1 MKQSLLST
9 TLIIAA
15 LALAGCGGNG
25 SDSQSADTQAPE
37 PDEVVARV
45 NGEAISA
52 TALNAQIQAQSQ
64 QGQRASRDQALDR
77 LIDLMVLAQKADE
90 QGLPEQPEIAAKIKR
105 QRASILAQHLVRA
118 ELSDFEP
125 SEEELRKA
133 YEEQT
138 SGEAGKEYKASH
150 ILLEQEAKARDMITQ
165 LDEGAEFSALAKEH
179 STGPTGKRGGSLGW
193 FEAGQMVEP
202 FNKALQELEPGNY
215 SADPVKTRFGWHVV
229 RLEDVRTKEQ
239 PKFED
244 MKSEL
249 RNQLVS
255 QHVQDYISSLR
266 DDAEVETNLSSETE
280 GGSGDS
286 GSGEASGEGDG
297 GSDSGGSSGGAY

>member
-9 TLIIAA
+9 AVLAGVLTLT
-15 LALAGCGGNG
+15 GCGGNG
-25 SDSQSADTQAPE
+25 SDSQSSSTDAPE
-37 PDEVVARV
+37 PDEVVSRV
-45 NGEAISA
+45 NGQAISA
-52 TALNAQIQAQSQ
+52 TALNAQVQAQSQ
-64 QGQRASRDQALDR
+64 QGQPASKQQALDR
-77 LIDLMVLAQKADE
+77 LVDLMVLAQKAEE
-90 QGLPEQPEIAAKIKR
+90 QGLPQQPEIAAKIKR

-133 YEEQT
+133 YEQQT
-138 SGEAGKEYKASH
+138 SGEAAKEYKASH
-150 ILLEQEAKARDMITQ
+150 ILLEEEAKANDMIAQ
-165 LDEGAEFSALAKEH
+165 LDEGAEFAALAEEH

-202 FNKALQELEPGNY
+202 FNKALQALEPGNY
-215 SADPVKTRFGWHVV
+215 SDQPVKTQFGWHVV
-229 RLEDVRTKEQ
+229 RLEDVRTKEK

-255 QHVQDYISSLR
+255 QHVQDYIASLR
-266 DDAEVETNLSSETE
+266 DDAEIETNLASEGD

-286 GSGEASGEGDG
+286 ASGESSG
-297 GSDSGGSSGGAY
+297 GSGGESDSGGSSGGAY